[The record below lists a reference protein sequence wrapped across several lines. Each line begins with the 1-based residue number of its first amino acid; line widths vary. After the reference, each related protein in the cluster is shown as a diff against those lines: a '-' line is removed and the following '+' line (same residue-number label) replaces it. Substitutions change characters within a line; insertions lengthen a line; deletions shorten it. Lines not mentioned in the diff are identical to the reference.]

1 MLDLEPPPAF
11 HLPPPPPPPWLEQ
24 QQEVGQC
31 GTCPGQEE
39 SSCEGDT
46 FHTAIVI
53 LVFSTS
59 MIIILLTLASL
70 LHSRL
75 RKLARKSREV
85 TAAEAEYTVED
96 MHKLARPQPSLN
108 HYTNLPSE
116 ARLVYQYQHQYQ
128 PQPQHQHQHHAPVY
142 SDTSLTLSVASSA
155 SASASWGQDRRT
167 QSPLAAS
174 PDIPVTEL

>member
-1 MLDLEPPPAF
+1 MLDLYPPPAF
-11 HLPPPPPPPWLEQ
+11 SLPPPPPPPWLEQ

-39 SSCEGDT
+39 SSWEGDT
-46 FHTAIVI
+46 FHTAVVI

-59 MIIILLTLASL
+59 MIIILLTIASL

-85 TAAEAEYTVED
+85 AAAEAEYTVED
-96 MHKLARPQPSLN
+96 MPKLARPQPSLN

-116 ARLVYQYQHQYQ
+116 ARLVYQHQYQ
-128 PQPQHQHQHHAPVY
+128 YQHQHQHQYQH
-142 SDTSLTLSVASSA
+142 
-155 SASASWGQDRRT
+155 Q
-167 QSPLAAS
+167 Q
-174 PDIPVTEL
+174 

>member
-11 HLPPPPPPPWLEQ
+11 HLPPPPPPPWLEE
-24 QQEVGQC
+24 QQELGQC

-39 SSCEGDT
+39 ASGAQGDT
-46 FHTAIVI
+46 FHTSMVI
-53 LVFSTS
+53 LVLVTS
-59 MIIILLTLASL
+59 MIVILLTLASL
-70 LHSRL
+70 LHTRL

-85 TAAEAEYTVED
+85 AAGEADYQIED
-96 MHKLARPQPSLN
+96 MPKLERPQLRLN

-116 ARLVYQYQHQYQ
+116 ARLVYQYQYQHQYQ
-128 PQPQHQHQHHAPVY
+128 HHHQHQAPVY
-142 SDTSLTLSVASSA
+142 SDTSLTLSLASSA

-167 QSPLAAS
+167 QSPLEAS

>member
-11 HLPPPPPPPWLEQ
+11 SLPPPPPPPWLEE
-24 QQEVGQC
+24 QQELGQC

-39 SSCEGDT
+39 GSVAQGDT
-46 FHTAIVI
+46 FHTAAVI
-53 LVFSTS
+53 LVFVIS
-59 MIIILLTLASL
+59 MIIILLALASL
-70 LHSRL
+70 LHTRL

-85 TAAEAEYTVED
+85 AAGEADYQIED
-96 MHKLARPQPSLN
+96 MPKLERPQLRLN

-116 ARLVYQYQHQYQ
+116 ARLVYQYQYQYQ
-128 PQPQHQHQHHAPVY
+128 APVY
-142 SDTSLTLSVASSA
+142 SDTSLTLSLASSA

-167 QSPLAAS
+167 QSPLEAS